1 MFIGP
6 FPRPRQARPGRKRI
20 TSGYSTGRRR
30 PALEE
35 DAMKLVMMIALL
47 AVAVVAN
54 AQGGIE
60 RLYMLDCGINQ
71 AKDQS
76 RWSPG
81 VNEGKPIEFSD
92 NCYLIKHSKGL
103 LLWDTGIS
111 DAVAAMPNGLVTANG
126 AIIQSRAKTLA
137 AQLSDL
143 GVKPADVTYVA
154 VSHTH
159 GDHVG
164 NIAQFPSSTVLIQG
178 AEYDWAMAGQN
189 KPAFVESQKIQKL
202 TGDHDVFGDGSVTI
216 ITTPGHTPGHQSLL
230 VKLPKTGALVLSGD
244 AVHFQDNWT
253 HKRVPSMNTSKDQ
266 SLASLERL
274 AKVLADEKATLWI
287 NHDKP
292 QSASL
297 KYSPAYYE

>member
-1 MFIGP
+1 MT
-6 FPRPRQARPGRKRI
+6 RLLV
-20 TSGYSTGRRR
+20 
-30 PALEE
+30 ALVS
-35 DAMKLVMMIALL
+35 AALIATTAGAAHAEL
-47 AVAVVAN
+47 
-54 AQGGIE
+54 Q
-60 RLYMLDCGINQ
+60 RLYVLDCGTNLG
-71 AKDQS
+71 KDQS

-92 NCYLIKHSKGL
+92 NCYLIRHTKGL

-137 AQLSDL
+137 AQLTEV

-164 NIAQFPSSTVLIQG
+164 NIALFPTSTVLIQG
-178 AEYDWAMAGQN
+178 AEYEWAMAGQN
-189 KPAFVESQKIQKL
+189 KPAFAAAQKFEKL
-202 TGDHDVFGDGSVTI
+202 AGDHDVFGDGSVMI
-216 ITTPGHTPGHQSLL
+216 LSTPGHTPGHQSLL
-230 VKLPKTGALVLSGD
+230 VKLPKTGNLVLSGD

-266 SLASLERL
+266 TVASLERI

-292 QSASL
+292 QSATL
-297 KYSPAYYE
+297 RYAPAYYE

>member
-1 MFIGP
+1 MT
-6 FPRPRQARPGRKRI
+6 RVL
-20 TSGYSTGRRR
+20 T
-30 PALEE
+30 
-35 DAMKLVMMIALL
+35 ALL
-47 AVAVVAN
+47 TAALLVTTATA
-54 AQGGIE
+54 AHAELQ
-60 RLYMLDCGINQ
+60 RLYVLDCGTNLG
-71 AKDQS
+71 KDQS

-92 NCYLIKHSKGL
+92 NCYLLKHSKGL
-103 LLWDTGIS
+103 LLWDTGIT
-111 DAVAAMPNGLVTANG
+111 DAVAAMPDGLVTANG
-126 AIIQSRAKTLA
+126 AIIQKRAKTLA
-137 AQLSDL
+137 AQLTEL
-143 GVKPADVTYVA
+143 GVKPADIAYVA

-164 NIAQFPSSTVLIQG
+164 NIAQFPTSTVLIQG

-202 TGDHDVFGDGSVTI
+202 TGDHDVFGDGTVTI

-253 HKRVPSMNTSKDQ
+253 HKRVPSMNTSKEQ
-266 SLASLERL
+266 TVASLERI
-274 AKVLADEKATLWI
+274 AKVLADQKATLWI

-297 KYSPAYYE
+297 RYAPAYYE

>member
-1 MFIGP
+1 MT
-6 FPRPRQARPGRKRI
+6 RLLV
-20 TSGYSTGRRR
+20 
-30 PALEE
+30 ALVS
-35 DAMKLVMMIALL
+35 AALI
-47 AVAVVAN
+47 VATAG
-54 AQGGIE
+54 AAHAELQ
-60 RLYMLDCGINQ
+60 RLYVLDCGTNLG
-71 AKDQS
+71 KDQS

-92 NCYLIKHSKGL
+92 NCYLLRHTKGL

-137 AQLSDL
+137 AQLAEL

-164 NIAQFPSSTVLIQG
+164 NVALFPTSTVLIQG
-178 AEYDWAMAGQN
+178 AEYEWAMAGQN
-189 KPAFVESQKIQKL
+189 KPAFAATQKFEKL
-202 TGDHDVFGDGSVTI
+202 AGDHDVFSDGSVMI
-216 ITTPGHTPGHQSLL
+216 LSTPGHTPGHQSLL
-230 VKLPKTGALVLSGD
+230 VKLPKTGNLVLSGD
-244 AVHFQDNWT
+244 AVQFQDNWT

-266 SLASLERL
+266 TVASLERI

-292 QSASL
+292 QSATL
-297 KYSPAYYE
+297 RYAPAYYE